1 MNALVTQRVRNLA
14 VTLAEL
20 KVKVRTALATEL
32 ATAVGSAV
40 RDVLIVA
47 VIDRLVAVP
56 SRTSTR
62 PSATPAWRDDSYD
75 RDRWDTPKDAWSDDH
90 DAHSERS
97 PRHNEYDPDEI
108 EPMPAIP
115 AAAVVAVGVNVG
127 RWWLAHHGTV
137 GTAVGL
143 GVLTTALGLTGGNVA
158 RAAMVVLAATTDLLT
173 AESALAR
180 LDHS

>member
-1 MNALVTQRVRNLA
+1 MNALVTQRITNLA
-14 VTLAEL
+14 GTLAEL
-20 KVKVRTALATEL
+20 KTRVRTALATEL

-40 RDVLIVA
+40 RDVLIVSI
-47 VIDRLVAVP
+47 IDRIVATP
-56 SRTSTR
+56 SRPPTR
-62 PSATPAWRDDSYD
+62 SPGTGWRDDGYD
-75 RDRWDTPKDAWSDDH
+75 RDRWDTPKDTWSDDN

-97 PRHNEYDPDEI
+97 PSHNEYDPDEI

-115 AAAVVAVGVNVG
+115 AVAVVAVGVNVG

-143 GVLTTALGLTGGNVA
+143 GVLTTALGLTGGNFA
-158 RAAMVVLAATTDLLT
+158 RAAMIVLAATTDLLT